1 MGLDQAF
8 GYCEKLAKSHY
19 ENFSVTNLWLPADI
33 RPHFTSI
40 YAYCRWSDDLA
51 DEIGDSNRS
60 SKLLAW
66 WKDQLQASMR
76 GEARHPVFIALHHTI
91 RLFSMRI
98 EPFEDL
104 LSAFVQDQ
112 TVKSYS
118 DDAQLLEYCRRSA
131 NPVGRLILALARTSD
146 SKSIEWS
153 DSICTGLQIANFCQ
167 DVAVDAQRGRVYLPK
182 SRMDQVGITPND
194 WNVGN
199 ENARKALSD
208 WVDDAHQ
215 HLSNGEPLIAHGPT
229 WLRRSVQLFVGGGRQ
244 ILRNI
249 ANNQYDV
256 WRNPPKVTKLQKLNL
271 VLRALSGVGTR
282 GPKR

>member
-182 SRMDQVGITPND
+182 SRMDQVGIHRTTGTLAMKTPERLLAI
-194 WNVGN
+194 G
-199 ENARKALSD
+199 SM
-208 WVDDAHQ
+208 
-215 HLSNGEPLIAHGPT
+215 
-229 WLRRSVQLFVGGGRQ
+229 
-244 ILRNI
+244 
-249 ANNQYDV
+249 
-256 WRNPPKVTKLQKLNL
+256 
-271 VLRALSGVGTR
+271 TR
-282 GPKR
+282 ISTLATESR